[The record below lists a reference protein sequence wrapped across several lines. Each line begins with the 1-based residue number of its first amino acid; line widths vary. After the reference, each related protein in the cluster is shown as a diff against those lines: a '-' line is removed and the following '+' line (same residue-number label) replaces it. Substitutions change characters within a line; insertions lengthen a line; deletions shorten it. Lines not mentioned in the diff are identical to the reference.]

1 MAQYFTERLQKVFH
15 MIFTSYNQNMAQE
28 GLRQLELIVNNQ
40 QNPSQLKDRALRNDK
55 TSRLESDIDTKEDA
69 LKIANDPEARELGDA
84 YALLARVY
92 AGPRFTWEESNFPED
107 NMRTYQCLHDSIR
120 RCSPIGTLQALR
132 IKGSITPTVEKDMQ
146 ISFDEAFHIV
156 YDYANQGDAYCQY
169 VIGNVFFWRD
179 DNRISSAETMLTP
192 PPMSWTKRIQ
202 RSLTA
207 NSVQDR
213 IAALQGTVPDETLQE
228 NASNLAKEWFNKALD
243 NGLAMFQGNLRNI
256 YIDEADFSNA
266 RRVARTAAEL
276 GNPAMM
282 LYTGLDCHENGK
294 FEDAF
299 TWFTKGAALGQSES
313 IAELADYYYHFYDAK
328 ALRSTIPYDPIKAI
342 GLYRRAA
349 TKQFSDA
356 GYTALQAAFGYIFH
370 IGHLPL
376 DWGLIADLT
385 HMAATKDRF
394 IFALPYIGYMRIHGL
409 GVTKNIRFGVQSLL
423 RVLDEEQRAFE
434 EENRVLFYDITRALT
449 RVALG
454 YAYEKGYVTGKPDL
468 DQAVSYY
475 EQSHQYILSHK
486 ANLDPELKDIP
497 IDDEAEERLAVF
509 EEVDGHWQYKEGI
522 TESTTTVRPAPTNW
536 PQNAARLSVTMDDFL
551 WDTTL
556 YDWQTIESA
565 LESQEE
571 MKLSFYNHFLSVP
584 DTLRNIFK
592 VDVKR
597 MLRDH
602 YQIRLHGYDPS
613 EGHEII
619 YKSIYDKENT
629 INLLKE
635 LYNNHQLP
643 RLEGNWTIEKN
654 EEKPPWHYVLDV
666 DQQPFLLEEYDD
678 ANAMIQ
684 AALQG
689 LKEKKYEQINIRTH
703 DFVGPSYFIFKG
715 NQSAPFRVQLYLK
728 ESARHTIDDDGNQQD
743 TPGKTYLFEQYVGN
757 EVSLNYW
764 IQKTINTLEIP
775 ELDNWKQLTVPK
787 DLQT

>member
-15 MIFTSYNQNMAQE
+15 MIFTSYNQKLAQE

-120 RCSPIGTLQALR
+120 RYSPIGTLQALR

-146 ISFDEAFHIV
+146 ISFDEAFRIV

-207 NSVQDR
+207 NSVQDC

-266 RRVARTAAEL
+266 RRVAKTAAEL

-299 TWFTKGAALGQSES
+299 TWFTRGAALGQSES

-328 ALRSTIPYDPIKAI
+328 ALRSTIPYDPVKAI

-349 TKQFSDA
+349 TKEFSDA

-454 YAYEKGYVTGKPDL
+454 YAYEKSYVTGKPDL
-468 DQAVSYY
+468 TQAISYY

-486 ANLDPELKDIP
+486 TNLDPELKDIP
-497 IDDEAEERLAVF
+497 IDDEAEERLAAF

-522 TESTTTVRPAPTNW
+522 AESTTTVRPEPTNW

-556 YDWQTIESA
+556 YDWQTIETA

-584 DTLRNIFK
+584 DILRNIFK
-592 VDVKR
+592 IDVTR
-597 MLRDH
+597 MLRNH
-602 YQIRLHGYDPS
+602 YQVRLHGYDPA

-643 RLEGNWTIEKN
+643 SLEGNWTIEKN
-654 EEKPPWHYVLDV
+654 EEKPTWHYVLDV

-728 ESARHTIDDDGNQQD
+728 ESARHTIDNDGNQQD

>member
-40 QNPSQLKDRALRNDK
+40 QNPSQLKDSALRNDK

-146 ISFDEAFHIV
+146 ISFDDAFRVV
-156 YDYANQGDAYCQY
+156 YDHANRGDTYCQY

-179 DNRISSAETMLTP
+179 DNRIDSAEAMLTP

-228 NASNLAKEWFNKALD
+228 NASNLAKKWFNKALD

-299 TWFTKGAALGQSES
+299 TWFTKGASLGQSES

-328 ALRSTIPYDPIKAI
+328 ALRSTIPYDPVKAI

-486 ANLDPELKDIP
+486 TNLDPELKDIP
-497 IDDEAEERLAVF
+497 IDDEAEERLAAF

-556 YDWQTIESA
+556 YDWQTIETA

-592 VDVKR
+592 IDVKR

-619 YKSIYDKENT
+619 YKTVFSKENT
-629 INLLKE
+629 LSLLKE
-635 LYNNHQLP
+635 LYDNHQLP
-643 RLEGNWTIEKN
+643 NLKDNWTIEKN
-654 EEKPPWHYVLDV
+654 EEKPTWHYVLDV

-715 NQSAPFRVQLYLK
+715 KQSTPFRVQLYLK

-743 TPGKTYLFEQYVGN
+743 MPGKTYLFEQYVGN

>member
-40 QNPSQLKDRALRNDK
+40 QNSNQLKDRALRNDK

-146 ISFDEAFHIV
+146 ISFDDAFRVV
-156 YDYANQGDAYCQY
+156 YDHANRGDTYCQY

-179 DNRISSAETMLTP
+179 DNRIDSAEAMLTP

-228 NASNLAKEWFNKALD
+228 NASNLAKKWFNKALD

-299 TWFTKGAALGQSES
+299 TWFTKGASLGQSES

-328 ALRSTIPYDPIKAI
+328 VLRSTIPYDPVKAI

-394 IFALPYIGYMRIHGL
+394 MFALPYIGYMRIHGL

-468 DQAVSYY
+468 TQAVSYY

-486 ANLDPELKDIP
+486 TNLDPELKDIP
-497 IDDEAEERLAVF
+497 IDDEAEERLAAF

-522 TESTTTVRPAPTNW
+522 TESTTTVRPAPTTW

-556 YDWQTIESA
+556 YDWQTIETA

-613 EGHEII
+613 EGQEIV
-619 YKSIYDKENT
+619 YKAVFNKENT
-629 INLLKE
+629 LSLLKE
-635 LYNNHQLP
+635 LYHNRQLP
-643 RLEGNWTIEKN
+643 SLEENWSIEKN
-654 EEKPPWHYVLDV
+654 EEKPTWHYVLDV

-684 AALQG
+684 TALQG

-715 NQSAPFRVQLYLK
+715 NQSTPFRVQLYLK
-728 ESARHTIDDDGNQQD
+728 ESARHTIDDDGNPQD

>member
-15 MIFTSYNQNMAQE
+15 MIFTSYNQKMAQE

-92 AGPRFTWEESNFPED
+92 AGPRFTWEEFNFPED

-146 ISFDEAFHIV
+146 ISFDDAFRIV

-169 VIGNVFFWRD
+169 VIGNVFFRRD
-179 DNRISSAETMLTP
+179 DNRISSAETMLIP

-202 RSLTA
+202 KSLTA

-228 NASNLAKEWFNKALD
+228 NASNLAKKWFNKALD

-266 RRVARTAAEL
+266 RRVAKTAAEL

-328 ALRSTIPYDPIKAI
+328 VLRSTIPYDPVKAI

-486 ANLDPELKDIP
+486 TNLDPELKDIP
-497 IDDEAEERLAVF
+497 IDDEAEERLAAF
-509 EEVDGHWQYKEGI
+509 EEIDGHWQYKEGI
-522 TESTTTVRPAPTNW
+522 AESTTTVRPAPTNW
-536 PQNAARLSVTMDDFL
+536 PQNAVRLSVIMDDFL

-556 YDWQTIESA
+556 YDWQTIETA

-629 INLLKE
+629 ISLLKE
-635 LYNNHQLP
+635 LYDNHQVP
-643 RLEGNWTIEKN
+643 SIEGNWTIEKN
-654 EEKPPWHYVLDV
+654 EEKPTWHYVLDV

-743 TPGKTYLFEQYVGN
+743 MPGKTYLFEQYVGN